1 MRRFLK
7 LFTTV
12 TLILLISCQCVLAHS
27 GRTDANGGHYNRKT
41 GEYHYHNNGGYQGSS
56 GGSSYSS
63 TPKIRVYNAPT
74 KMKVGDSIKL
84 SASYAISDCIVTSSA
99 PSIIRVNDDNTLTA
113 ISEGT
118 ARITIYKGSSEESF
132 SVTVQKN
139 YPTDISIGADFSL
152 EVGTTKQLEVSFTP
166 VNASARDILWESSN
180 INVATVDDGGF
191 VTAKSDGTATII
203 AIAEGGVT
211 ATIKVEVFQI
221 YPESI
226 TILDPPNTISA
237 DEDIYLK
244 PLIKPDNTT
253 NKNITWSSSDENI
266 ATIGDN
272 NRVFVKNSGTVSLT
286 ATTINGK
293 SCTINIKTVYIKPD
307 NIVINK
313 DSVGALRIG
322 NVLFKLTNSEFSP
335 TAEIHP
341 ANASF
346 KDYTLSL
353 SNKNVS
359 KTISGEVTL
368 RKHGIYTLKAET
380 REGIH
385 QEITIVAIPITAVI
399 VIVLIIIALILVLV
413 FYRRTR
419 RI

>member
-7 LFTTV
+7 LFTAV

-41 GEYHYHNNGGYQGSS
+41 DEYHYHNNGGYQGSS
-56 GGSSYSS
+56 GGGSYSS
-63 TPKIRVYNAPT
+63 STKIRVYNAPT
-74 KMKVGDSIKL
+74 KMRVGDSIKL
-84 SASYAISDCIVTSSA
+84 SASYAISECIVISSA

-118 ARITIYKGSSEESF
+118 ARITVYKGSSEESF

-139 YPTDISIGADFSL
+139 YPTGISIGVDFSL
-152 EVGTTKQLEVSFTP
+152 EVGKTKQLEASFTP

-180 INVATVDDGGF
+180 INVATVDDSGF
-191 VTAKSDGTATII
+191 VTAKSDGVATII

-226 TILDPPNTISA
+226 TILNSPNTISA

-313 DSVGALRIG
+313 DSVGGLRIG
-322 NVLFKLTNSEFSP
+322 NVFFKLTNSEFSP

-341 ANASF
+341 TNTSF
-346 KDYTLSL
+346 KNYTLSL
-353 SNKNVS
+353 SNKNAS
-359 KTISGEVTL
+359 RMISGELTL
-368 RKHGIYTLKAET
+368 RKHGIYMLKAET
-380 REGIH
+380 REGVY
-385 QEITIVAIPITAVI
+385 QEVTIVAIPITAVI
-399 VIVLIIIALILVLV
+399 IIVLIIIALILVLV